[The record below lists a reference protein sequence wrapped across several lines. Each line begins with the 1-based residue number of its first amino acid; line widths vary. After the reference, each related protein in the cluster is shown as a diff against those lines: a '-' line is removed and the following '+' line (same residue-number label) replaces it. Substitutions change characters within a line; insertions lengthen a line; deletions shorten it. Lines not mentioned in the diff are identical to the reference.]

1 MVCSEGSGY
10 HLAPGNRPDSLS
22 EDSAKQAVKI
32 EHVAIW
38 TFDLERLKAFYIKYF
53 NAVAGEKYVN
63 PTKGFQSYFLSF
75 DNGSR
80 LEIMEMPG
88 IVPSINSA
96 GQQSTGLIHLAISV
110 GAQQHVDALTERLRT
125 DGYNVVGEPRRTG
138 DGYYESVVLDPDGN
152 RIEITI

>member
-1 MVCSEGSGY
+1 M
-10 HLAPGNRPDSLS
+10 
-22 EDSAKQAVKI
+22 KI

-38 TFDLERLKAFYIKYF
+38 TFELERLKAFYMKYF
-53 NAVAGEKYVN
+53 NAVTGEKYVN
-63 PTKGFQSYFLSF
+63 AKKGFQSYFLSF
-75 DNGSR
+75 DSGSR

-96 GQQSTGLIHLAISV
+96 TQQSTGLIHLAISV
-110 GAQQHVDALTERLRT
+110 GTQEQVDFLTERLRT
-125 DGYNVVGEPRRTG
+125 EGYNVVGEPRRTG

>member
-1 MVCSEGSGY
+1 M
-10 HLAPGNRPDSLS
+10 
-22 EDSAKQAVKI
+22 KI

-38 TFDLERLKAFYIKYF
+38 TFELERLKAFYMKYF
-53 NAVAGEKYVN
+53 NAVTGEKYVN
-63 PTKGFQSYFLSF
+63 AKKGFQSYFLSF
-75 DNGSR
+75 DSGSR

-96 GQQSTGLIHLAISV
+96 TQQSVGLIHLAISV
-110 GAQQHVDALTERLRT
+110 GTQEQVDFLTERLRT
-125 DGYNVVGEPRRTG
+125 EGYNVVGEPRRTG

>member
-1 MVCSEGSGY
+1 M
-10 HLAPGNRPDSLS
+10 
-22 EDSAKQAVKI
+22 KI

-38 TFDLERLKAFYIKYF
+38 TYELERLKAFYMKHF

-63 PTKGFQSYFLSF
+63 SKKGFQSYFLSF
-75 DNGSR
+75 DSGSR

-88 IVPSINSA
+88 IIPSVNSST
-96 GQQSTGLIHLAISV
+96 QQSIGLIHLAISV
-110 GAQQHVDALTERLRT
+110 GTQEQVDTLTERLRKE
-125 DGYNVVGEPRRTG
+125 GYNVVGEPRRTG